1 MSDQKI
7 WFVLNAG
14 QVTGPFDSNE
24 VEHQANQFAQA
35 QIWGRGQTEWVTFD
49 KWKKNLQA
57 NHQILPIKQTAP
69 NLWKLRVEG
78 KERDLLSYDQLIKF
92 LKTNT
97 DYAVIDVSPEG
108 SDVWTEVFGVP
119 RIVEDLGI
127 TRRSHP
133 RVPIVGIL
141 KCESANGPFQC
152 RVISISEGGL
162 GVNDAINLSIG
173 MKFAG
178 TLESPNLFSK
188 IASTFE
194 VVYVGKDGYAG
205 LRFVGI
211 ADESKN
217 SIIEY
222 VRKFT
227 S

>member
-1 MSDQKI
+1 MSVQKI
-7 WFVLNAG
+7 WFVLSAG

-24 VEHQANQFAQA
+24 IDSQASKLGDA
-35 QIWGRGQTEWVTFD
+35 QIWGRGQTEWVSFD
-49 KWKKNLQA
+49 KWKKNLQT
-57 NHQILPIKQTAP
+57 NHQILPTKEATP
-69 NLWKLRVEG
+69 TLWRLRVEG
-78 KERDLLSYDQLIKF
+78 KEKELLPYDQLIKF
-92 LKTNT
+92 LKSNT
-97 DYAVIDVSPEG
+97 DYAVIDVSPEN

-127 TRRSHP
+127 TRRTHP

-141 KCESANGPFQC
+141 KCEGASGSFQC

-162 GVNDAINLSIG
+162 GVNDATSLSIG
-173 MKFAG
+173 TKFTG
-178 TLESPNLFSK
+178 TLESPNLVAK
-188 IASTFE
+188 ISSTFE

-211 ADESKN
+211 TDEAKN
-217 SIIEY
+217 FIIEY